1 MFSIPA
7 TDRVSSLIT
16 ARHSLLPLAFVCF
29 TLLLCQAS
37 ATVLCVNP
45 GGTGGCYA
53 KIQDAVNAASP
64 ADTVKVAPGTYKE
77 AVIIGK
83 SLYLVGD
90 NRNNTV
96 IDATGL
102 PNGVYIDGLDN
113 TGLANASVSG
123 FSVVNANFEGILV
136 SNASFVTVFN
146 NRLTANDKSLDI
158 ETLTCP
164 GIPSFETA
172 EGFDCGEGIHLLG
185 ADHNT
190 ISNNIVERNAGGILI
205 SDDTG
210 AVHDNYIS
218 NNTVNNNPDDCG
230 ITLAS
235 HPAYN
240 AQTPYGVYHNT
251 VSGNEAALN
260 GLATGEGAGVGIFD
274 SVPGAANYGNIV
286 VNNRLHDNGLPGV
299 ALHSHTPGQNL
310 NDNVIIGNLIVNNGA
325 DTDDAATP
333 GRTGINVFGVSPV
346 TGTVIAQNTIRNEHD
361 AIVANTPAPVNP
373 HLNNLFGDFGLEN
386 IGSGTV
392 DATNN
397 YWGCT
402 GGPGKTGCS
411 KTSGNVLFVP
421 FLTQPF

>member
-1 MFSIPA
+1 MRPHTSKTISK
-7 TDRVSSLIT
+7 TILI
-16 ARHSLLPLAFVCF
+16 AAIAIAALSAG
-29 TLLLCQAS
+29 QAAAS
-37 ATVLCVNP
+37 TLCVNP
-45 GGTGGCYA
+45 GGTGGCRS
-53 KIQDAVNAASP
+53 KIQFAVNDAAP
-64 ADTVKVAPGTYKE
+64 GDTVKVAPGTYKE
-77 AVIIGK
+77 DVIIGK

-90 NRNNTV
+90 NRNNTF

-102 PNGVYIDGLDN
+102 ANGVYVNGLDN
-113 TGLANASVSG
+113 SGLSNVSVSG
-123 FSVVNANFEGILV
+123 FTVENANFEGILIT
-136 SNASFVTVFN
+136 NASYVTVFN
-146 NRLTANDKSLDI
+146 THVTNNDKSLDVS
-158 ETLTCP
+158 TLTCP

-190 ISNNIVERNAGGILI
+190 VTNNIVDYNAGGILI
-205 SDDTG
+205 SDDTL
-210 AVHDNYIS
+210 AVHDNLIS
-218 NNTVNNNPDDCG
+218 GNTVDNNPDDCA

-240 AQTPYGVYHNT
+240 ADTPYGVFHNT
-251 VSGNEAALN
+251 ISGNEAFLN

-286 VNNRLHDNGLPGV
+286 VNNKLHDNGLPGV

-310 NDNVIIGNLIVNNGA
+310 NDNVIVGNVLSNNGA

-333 GRTGINVFGVSPV
+333 GTTGINVFGVSAI
-346 TGTVIAQNTIRNEHD
+346 TGTVIAQNTITHEHD

-373 HLNNLFGDFGLEN
+373 HLNNLYGDFGVEN

-397 YWGCT
+397 YWGCF

-411 KTSGNVLFVP
+411 KTSGNVMFMP
-421 FLTQPF
+421 FLHVAF